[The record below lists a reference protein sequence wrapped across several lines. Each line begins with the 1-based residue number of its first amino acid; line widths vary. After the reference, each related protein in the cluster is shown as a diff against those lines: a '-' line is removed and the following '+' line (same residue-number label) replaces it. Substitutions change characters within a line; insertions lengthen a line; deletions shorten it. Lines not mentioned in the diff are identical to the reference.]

1 MVADTDIRARIDRAT
16 KTEAT
21 AILAA
26 MGLTTSET
34 IRLLMKKIVAEKAFP
49 FNPLIPNDE
58 TIRAI
63 KEARE
68 GKAVSVG
75 SVDAL
80 FEELN
85 TDD

>member
-26 MGLTTSET
+26 MGLTTSEA
-34 IRLLMKKIVAEKAFP
+34 IRLMIKKIVAEKAFP